1 MGNYARIIK
10 EICQENDIAC
20 TSFSGDWAFRLEKDE
35 KVKYIYGYRFGLDN
49 GSIQQI
55 CNDKSVMCDL
65 LEFCEISH
73 VEHFFFMDIETYKS
87 AGKEIVEKYD
97 KVVCKANDGTGGNR
111 VFLAENS
118 EEIEMAVNK
127 VFDSGSM
134 LAISPYYEIDF
145 EYRAIVLNGEI
156 RLMYSK
162 ERPFVVGDGMQTV
175 RELAKDICISV
186 SELMANKI
194 PEKGETVLLNWKHNL
209 GQGARPVIV
218 QDACIYDAVAK
229 LVKKVLHKVDVRFAS
244 IDIVKV
250 KNEFKVLEVNSG
262 VMMEHFSKVSHENYE
277 IAKEIYKDGIINFN
291 RLVTN

>member
-10 EICQENDIAC
+10 EICQENDISC
-20 TSFSGDWAFRLEKDE
+20 TSFSDDWSFRLEKDE

-55 CNDKSVMCDL
+55 CNDKSIMCDL
-65 LEFCEISH
+65 LEFCEIPH
-73 VEHFFFMDIETYKS
+73 VEHLFFMDIKTYKS
-87 AGKEIVEKYD
+87 AKEKIAEKYG
-97 KVVCKANDGTGGNR
+97 KVVCKANDGTGGNQ

-134 LAISPYYEIDF
+134 LAISPYYEIDS

-162 ERPFVVGDGMQTV
+162 ERPFVVGDGVKTV
-175 RELAKDICISV
+175 RELAKDICIPI
-186 SELMANKI
+186 SESMTNMILG
-194 PEKGETVLLNWKHNL
+194 KGEMVLLNWKHNL

-218 QDACIYDAVAK
+218 QDTCIYDVVAK
-229 LVKKVLHKVDVRFAS
+229 LVKKVLHKVDIRFAS

-262 VMMEHFSKVSHENYE
+262 VMMEHFSKVSQENYK
-277 IAKEIYKDGIINFN
+277 IAKEIYKDAILSMFAI
-291 RLVTN
+291 L